1 MTISVY
7 KDHPI
12 WASVKRILELQNAPE
27 FSDPSIADNE
37 TYAFARDK
45 VFGIAKVIQ
54 VLLEHTPA
62 TLVSTQA
69 LTQIHSHLQPPLN
82 ELTAFVSNKNA
93 GHISNAAAQIEQNVL
108 QYLWG
113 FTPQVQTLAQPAF
126 SGILEAQAAS
136 SRETI
141 HQLSTQR
148 DELAAKLNDLSE
160 KAEAQELRLE
170 ALSESPPVY

>member
-12 WASVKRILELQNAPE
+12 WASIGRILELQNAPE
-27 FSDPSIADNE
+27 FADTSVADNE

-45 VFGIAKVIQ
+45 VFGIAKIIQ

-69 LTQIHSHLQPPLN
+69 LNQINSHLQPPLN

-93 GHISNAAAQIEQNVL
+93 EHINNAVA
-108 QYLWG
+108 
-113 FTPQVQTLAQPAF
+113 
-126 SGILEAQAAS
+126 
-136 SRETI
+136 
-141 HQLSTQR
+141 
-148 DELAAKLNDLSE
+148 
-160 KAEAQELRLE
+160 
-170 ALSESPPVY
+170 